1 MGVEA
6 LGKQAFL
13 NLLTTQLQFQ
23 DPLKPME
30 STEFVAQLAQFRA
43 LEQGIET
50 NKRLDTLVERSAVMN
65 RLNAA
70 ELLGRNVEVA
80 GGTVLHQ
87 ANQPEQISYRLN
99 ADAEEVVIHVA
110 NGLGRVVRTL
120 TMKGFQNKGPH
131 QVEWDGKNN
140 QGIAVP
146 PDQYTFIGASID
158 RTGQPIPIDM
168 TTKGEVTGISYDDG
182 KVFASVNGSDVPVEA
197 IVSVLR

>member
-43 LEQGIET
+43 LESGLET
-50 NKRLDTLVERSAVMN
+50 NKKLDTLVERSALMN

-70 ELLGRNVEVA
+70 ELLGRNVEVS
-80 GGTVLHQ
+80 GGAVSHQ
-87 ANQPEQISYRLN
+87 ANQPEQIVYRLN
-99 ADAEEVVIHVA
+99 AEAKEVVIHITD
-110 NGLGRVVRTL
+110 GSGSVVRTL
-120 TMKGFQNKGPH
+120 TMKGIQNKGPH

-140 QGIAVP
+140 NGIAVP
-146 PDQYTFIGASID
+146 PGNYTAVGASID
-158 RTGQPIPIDM
+158 GTGQPVPIEM
-168 TTKGEVTGISYDDG
+168 MTKGEVSHITYSEGRVIV
-182 KVFASVNGSDVPVEA
+182 KVNGSDVPLEE
-197 IVSVLR
+197 ILSVSR